1 MTLARVEDVQ
11 TRLGRPIA
19 DDEAPQVDALLR
31 DVEAMIRNR
40 IRDLDDRALDPVFL
54 ELAVMVE
61 ANAVVR
67 VLRNPEGLR
76 TWTVAVDD
84 GSVTKTRDQATSAGG
99 LYVTDDEWALLDPP
113 DVPTAFSS
121 PIRYE
126 PGWHG
131 APLTRWGRP

>member
-1 MTLARVEDVQ
+1 MSFATVSDVQ
-11 TRLGRPIA
+11 VRLGRP
-19 DDEAPQVDALLR
+19 VT
-31 DVEAMIRNR
+31 DVEQAQTLLDDVETIIRAR
-40 IRDLDDRALDPVFL
+40 LGDLDARAAADEGFAGTL
-54 ELAVMVE
+54 VMVE

-99 LYVTDDEWALLDPP
+99 LYVTDDEWDLLTPREPP
-113 DVPTAFSS
+113 AAFSS
-121 PIRYE
+121 PIRYV
-126 PGWHG
+126 PGWAH